1 MSEIKFGICGD
12 IDVQKTSDEDDP
24 LITLSD
30 EKVGELIYEINRD
43 GADKEEL
50 SSSHPDLKEDIDKLV
65 DLGFLRE
72 EDGSLTVN
80 FTFIDEEDME
90 YIIDTTDRYASDLT
104 ERLMVKKEKVFSI
117 LDRYENKRVD
127 KQKLSFIIIGCYIL
141 DWSMLEFFRSRGIA
155 DHMKEQPGGN
165 RYLLWGESEYKGSLK
180 EIYWGGHS
188 FPYKGYNFHTFGDH
202 SEKTRR
208 YALPDLIYGFRDL
221 DFEGWG
227 AMKDLLFEKRKE
239 LLVDLGELMDSIG
252 KDGVSVEE
260 IMNNGSSKQ
269 IKFLKKIDYIGQ
281 EVKDGDNILFLKIP
295 YFDENDIKS
304 LKEIVKE
311 IAPTLERWFDENLVE
326 IEKDMQDIKPIKNG
340 VPFEEVFIQ
349 IWHYIFGLTNK
360 HLAEEGFIY
369 DTYSEGSD
377 HKGYLPALVKGD
389 VLDEIE
395 EEVKR

>member
-12 IDVQKTSDEDDP
+12 IDVQNTSDEDDP
-24 LITLSD
+24 LVTLSED
-30 EKVGELIYEINRD
+30 KVGELIYEINRG
-43 GADKEEL
+43 GAYKEEL

-104 ERLMVKKEKVFSI
+104 ERLMVKKEKIFSV
-117 LDRYENKRVD
+117 LDRYENKNID
-127 KQKLSFIIIGCYIL
+127 KQKLAFIIIGCYIL

-165 RYLLWGESEYKGSLK
+165 RYLLWGESEYEGSLK

-188 FPYKGYNFHTFGDH
+188 FHHGGYNFHTFGDH

-227 AMKDLLFEKRKE
+227 AMKGLLFEKRKD
-239 LLVDLGELMDSIG
+239 LLVDLGELMDLIG
-252 KDGVSVEE
+252 KDGISVEG
-260 IMNNGSSKQ
+260 INDQGSSKQ
-269 IKFLKKIDYIGQ
+269 IEFLKKIDYIGQ
-281 EVKDGDNILFLKIP
+281 RVEDGKEFLFLKIP
-295 YFDENDIKS
+295 YFDENDIGS
-304 LKEIVKE
+304 MKEIVNE
-311 IAPTLERWFDENLVE
+311 LAPTLERWFDENLVE

-340 VPFEEVFIQ
+340 VPFDEVFIQ

-360 HLAEEGFIY
+360 HLAERGIIY
-369 DTYSEGSD
+369 DTYSKRSD
-377 HKGYLPALVKGD
+377 HKGYLPALIKGD